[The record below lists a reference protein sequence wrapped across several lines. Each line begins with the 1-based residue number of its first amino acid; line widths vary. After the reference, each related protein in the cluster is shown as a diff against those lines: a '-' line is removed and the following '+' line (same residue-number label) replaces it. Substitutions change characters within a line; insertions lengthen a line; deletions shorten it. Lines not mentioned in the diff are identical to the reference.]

1 VAPAVPASWRHVSA
15 GGVSLAVPTSWL
27 VDGAAYVSTV
37 EGKQCTADYTLW
49 SGGGSTTIVNS
60 DEATP
65 PYITP

>member
-1 VAPAVPASWRHVSA
+1 
-15 GGVSLAVPTSWL
+15 VPTSWL